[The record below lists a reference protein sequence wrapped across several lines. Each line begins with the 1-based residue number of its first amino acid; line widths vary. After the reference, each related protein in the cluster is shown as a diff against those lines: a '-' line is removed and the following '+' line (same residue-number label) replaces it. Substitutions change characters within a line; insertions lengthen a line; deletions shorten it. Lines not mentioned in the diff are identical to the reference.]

1 MQTLNLCSLLPAL
14 KGHVCLHLQIS
25 REELET
31 AMGFLRQQL
40 GEDELRM
47 LLDKLNE
54 FGLSETEEGPIN
66 VGRLMDL
73 AQPDAASRHVL
84 SQVEAQQRGTLQA
97 LSQKV

>member
-1 MQTLNLCSLLPAL
+1 
-14 KGHVCLHLQIS
+14 
-25 REELET
+25 
-31 AMGFLRQQL
+31 MGFLRQQL

-73 AQPDAASRHVL
+73 AQPDSASRHVL

>member
-1 MQTLNLCSLLPAL
+1 MLCSLLPAF
-14 KGHVCLHLQIS
+14 KKHVCLLLQIS